1 MADPVLHSR
10 ALLVLA
16 VADPEDPRAVD
27 AVRQL
32 WENCEHFAMS
42 APLARWRLDTSF
54 PTGEELD
61 EQLARTRGGGTRLIR
76 ARERS
81 RARGADRPAVHQAF
95 LFVEHDVL
103 GFMTMLAPGE
113 NEVDSWADLDRRWS
127 RHLGPLP
134 AERLL
139 GLHHVYTALVADPTA
154 GPAGAPHGNGTL
166 VSEDGVAAA
175 AALLAQEI
183 PGLQDGHW
191 QRLWQRTAGGT
202 LVWHARQGGQGRL
215 PARDRRLAA
224 LAATEAEQALDEW
237 LWQPPDRHT
246 LAPLVRY
253 LVHAGKMRRQM
264 AVYLEGRDFGEL
276 RRLLTEQCDQLAGL
290 HRRFTE
296 NESAALFGELLR
308 SQALLRNL
316 QVGESGLV
324 RTLTLRRSALRTV
337 EIALHS
343 MEQAV
348 ALPEIRPHSMFD
360 ADLRAGALFR
370 RVVEDDSA
378 YLGDV
383 REQVGEIVRI
393 TETTISSRFNRR
405 EQRLA
410 LLQTAFLGALLMGL
424 AAVQA
429 LGYRVPMPGHVQAPL
444 IAFLFVLALALP
456 LAASRVAAGRA
467 APATVSGPLARID
480 AAAGL
485 GLGASSGWLLV
496 TAVWTVTASGP
507 VPPWLSLTA
516 SATAALAVAGA
527 GWYRRRVRSPRGRGA
542 RRVGQA

>member
-1 MADPVLHSR
+1 MLHSR

-16 VADPEDPRAVD
+16 VADPGDPRSVG

-32 WENCEHFAMS
+32 WENCENFAMH
-42 APLARWRLDTSF
+42 APLARWHLDTSF
-54 PTGEELD
+54 PTGEELE

-76 ARERS
+76 ARERP
-81 RARGADRPAVHQAF
+81 RAPEVGKPAVYQAF

-103 GFMTMLAPGE
+103 GVMAMLAPGE
-113 NEVDSWADLDRRWS
+113 DETDSWADLDRRWS
-127 RHLGPLP
+127 QHLEPFP

-154 GPAGAPHGNGTL
+154 ESAGTAHGNGTL
-166 VSEDGVAAA
+166 ASEDAVAA
-175 AALLAQEI
+175 AALLVREI
-183 PGLQDGHW
+183 PGLRDGHW
-191 QRLWQRTAGGT
+191 QRLWQRTAEGT
-202 LVWHARQGGQGRL
+202 LVWHAQQGGQGRL

-224 LAATEAEQALDEW
+224 LAATEAEGALDEW

-246 LAPLVRY
+246 LAPLMRY

-276 RRLLTEQCDQLAGL
+276 RRLLTEQCDRLAGL
-290 HRRFTE
+290 HRQFIE
-296 NESAALFGELLR
+296 NESAALFGELLH
-308 SQALLRNL
+308 SQALLKNL

-348 ALPEIRPHSMFD
+348 ALPEVRPYSMFD
-360 ADLRAGALFR
+360 ADQRAGALFR

-378 YLGDV
+378 YLSDI
-383 REQVGEIVRI
+383 REQVSEIVRI
-393 TETTISSRFNRR
+393 TETTIGSRFNRR

-424 AAVQA
+424 TAVQA
-429 LGYRVPMPGHVQAPL
+429 LGYHVPVPGHVQTPL
-444 IAFLFVLALALP
+444 IAFLFVLALTLP
-456 LAASRVAAGRA
+456 LTASRVAAGRA
-467 APATVSGPLARID
+467 VPPTVSGPLAHID
-480 AAAGL
+480 AVAGL
-485 GLGASSGWLLV
+485 GLGASSGWLLI
-496 TAVWTVTASGP
+496 TALWAVTASGP
-507 VPPWLSLTA
+507 VPPWLSP
-516 SATAALAVAGA
+516 ATATTAATAVAA
-527 GWYRRRVRSPRGRGA
+527 VGWYRQRQRARGPRGRGA
-542 RRVGQA
+542 P